1 VSDLSNVPPEE
12 APYVPPTAGG
22 ELRAARVAAGLD
34 IDVIAQQLKLA
45 PRQVQALENDDYA
58 KLPGRTFVRG
68 FVRNYARLLQ
78 LDPDDVV
85 ALLPGADV
93 APSLERPTITPSRR
107 AMGEL
112 PADTPARRAWAR
124 WVIPLVLIAI
134 IVAAGIYEFRR
145 PQGEPRRV
153 ALEKSAPV
161 PTATPGATTATL
173 PNPLSA
179 PADATPPGEA
189 ASAAAPVAGAGT
201 PPAAVAAL
209 EPAPASTAPAAA
221 PPATA
226 AADPLLVVTFKG
238 SSWVQVKDRNGN
250 TLLAQTG
257 QPGTTQSVS
266 GALPLDVVIGNAPN
280 VTATFRGQAVDLTSS
295 TRGSVARIS
304 LK

>member
-12 APYVPPTAGG
+12 APAPYVPPTAGG

-45 PRQVQALENDDYA
+45 PRQVQALEDDDYA

-112 PADTPARRAWAR
+112 PADAPARRAWTR
-124 WVIPLVLIAI
+124 WAIPLVLIAI
-134 IVAAGIYEFRR
+134 IVAAGVYEFRR

-153 ALEKSAPV
+153 AVGEERAF
-161 PTATPGATTATL
+161 AHCHAGRDDR
-173 PNPLSA
+173 
-179 PADATPPGEA
+179 DAAQSIVGTRRRDA
-189 ASAAAPVAGAGT
+189 ARGSRQHGRAGPVAGAGT
-201 PPAAVAAL
+201 
-209 EPAPASTAPAAA
+209 APAARPPRPRAGEHGA
-221 PPATA
+221 PLQRRPPRASR
-226 AADPLLVVTFKG
+226 
-238 SSWVQVKDRNGN
+238 SSCSR
-250 TLLAQTG
+250 
-257 QPGTTQSVS
+257 SR
-266 GALPLDVVIGNAPN
+266 GA
-280 VTATFRGQAVDLTSS
+280 RGC
-295 TRGSVARIS
+295 R
-304 LK
+304 